1 MRTTDQSATVRLYYL
16 SDGPEMAQ
24 AETLLYGTLSE
35 AMALAAQQDAHIQDG
50 LWIATANDVI
60 AWRDLVNE

>member
-1 MRTTDQSATVRLYYL
+1 MRTTDQEATVRLYFL
-16 SDGPEMAQ
+16 SDAGDGGM
-24 AETLLYGTLSE
+24 AETLMYGPLSD
-35 AMALAAQQDAHIQDG
+35 AMAMAARQDETMQDG